1 MAIKRLCDVESHLGN
16 SIDSLVFCVTND
28 HWNVR
33 KVASLEK
40 EININQAK
48 RQGKGRRVKA
58 VMNQGGLRVGRLD
71 LARNGWEGGIEW
83 IFGQDG

>member
-1 MAIKRLCDVESHLGN
+1 MAIKRLRDVESHLGN
-16 SIDSLVFCVTND
+16 SIDSLVFCVAND

-58 VMNQGGLRVGRLD
+58 VMNQGVFR
-71 LARNGWEGGIEW
+71 
-83 IFGQDG
+83 